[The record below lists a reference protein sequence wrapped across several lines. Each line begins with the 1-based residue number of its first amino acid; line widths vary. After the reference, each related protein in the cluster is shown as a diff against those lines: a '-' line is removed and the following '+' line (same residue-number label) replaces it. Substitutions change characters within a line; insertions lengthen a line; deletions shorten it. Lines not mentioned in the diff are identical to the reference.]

1 MASALA
7 ILVLF
12 GTAAA
17 DDLGG
22 GSVASLLARSDVHRD
37 GGRLDAQLDD
47 ARLAL
52 ERAPDDAEVLVHV
65 ARAHFDLGN
74 AARGETRARH
84 YEEAADFARRAAEQ
98 APDYARAHLWVAIA
112 VGKLALTRQ
121 GRAKLAASREIRAS
135 VERALELDPTEA
147 DALHVL
153 ARWHYEVATL
163 SWWER
168 VGAAALG
175 GLPEASLDEAV
186 RLLERAIAL
195 EPAESIRHRL
205 LLARVHLRAGRTAAA
220 RRELEI
226 LLGIPVADV
235 DDAARKDEARA
246 LLAAR

>member
-1 MASALA
+1 MLA
-7 ILVLF
+7 IFVLA
-12 GTAAA
+12 GAAAA
-17 DDLGG
+17 DGLGDDD
-22 GSVASLLARSDVHRD
+22 VARLLARSDAHRD
-37 GGRLDAQLDD
+37 AGRLDAQLAD

-52 ERAPDDAEVLVHV
+52 ERAPDDAEVGVHL
-65 ARAHFDLGN
+65 ARAHVDLGN
-74 AARGETRARH
+74 AARGEDRTRH
-84 YEEAADFARRAAEQ
+84 YEAAADFARRAAER

-121 GRAKLAASREIRAS
+121 GRAKLAASREIRAAA
-135 VERALELDPTEA
+135 ERALALDPAEA

-153 ARWHYEVATL
+153 ARWHYEVARL

-175 GLPEASLDEAV
+175 GLPEASLEEAV

-205 LLARVHLRAGRTAAA
+205 LLARVHLRAGRVDAA
-220 RRELEI
+220 RREIEA
-226 LLGIPVADV
+226 LLRTPVADV
-235 DDAARKDEARA
+235 DDASRKDEARA